1 MIQSHRCQKDCGLFV
16 CELLV
21 LLVPCEAILT
31 CEQCIEGVNTSRRFL
46 LSMASKAFLLARRWL
61 IGWFEI
67 QYVSVQCVYIVY
79 HCFHLFSIPVWA
91 LTPRTLFLSLYLPF
105 RQSNLVLVEMSR
117 LLSLICKFAVYVQ
130 AGRKRKQRLSV
141 SLVQFSLGA

>member
-1 MIQSHRCQKDCGLFV
+1 M
-16 CELLV
+16 
-21 LLVPCEAILT
+21 
-31 CEQCIEGVNTSRRFL
+31 
-46 LSMASKAFLLARRWL
+46 
-61 IGWFEI
+61 
-67 QYVSVQCVYIVY
+67 YIVY

-130 AGRKRKQRLSV
+130 AGRKRKQRSVFHWFSSVWVHRFIDLLSLLAEAV
-141 SLVQFSLGA
+141 LLLLSATAQPHLPFSCRRQGIPVGVPTLRPVNEKPPKQQMSIGTRK

>member
-61 IGWFEI
+61 IG
-67 QYVSVQCVYIVY
+67 
-79 HCFHLFSIPVWA
+79 
-91 LTPRTLFLSLYLPF
+91 
-105 RQSNLVLVEMSR
+105 
-117 LLSLICKFAVYVQ
+117 
-130 AGRKRKQRLSV
+130 
-141 SLVQFSLGA
+141 